1 MRLMGMLSWGLM
13 VLCTACGAS
22 RSSVVKEPVEQA
34 APEPPQPSASEELR
48 PFIQEA
54 QAPSRRYVD
63 EDLGFEIVR
72 ATTEWQL
79 TEREE
84 ERSAEGLS
92 IPVVLRHRMSH
103 AEVVLQVAP
112 AVASPVQFAER
123 LNAGLREQPG
133 FVATELEPLPLSD
146 SAVGFHFEVAQ
157 DGKSMR
163 GRVAVTEGSPGHV
176 FMMLAT
182 WPVDAPEGVS
192 QSVEALFGA
201 VRPLPERG

>member
-1 MRLMGMLSWGLM
+1 MGRMGMLGCGL
-13 VLCTACGAS
+13 VLLCTACGAS
-22 RSSVVKEPVEQA
+22 RSSVVKEPVAQA
-34 APEPPQPSASEELR
+34 APEVAPPAVEVLR
-48 PFIQEA
+48 TTITESRS
-54 QAPSRRYVD
+54 PSRRYVD

-79 TEREE
+79 TEKEE
-84 ERSAEGLS
+84 QNTPEGLS
-92 IPVVLRHRMSH
+92 IPVVLRHRLSH

-112 AVASPVQFAER
+112 AVATPIQFAER

-133 FVATELEPLPLSD
+133 FVATDLEPLALSD

-157 DGKSMR
+157 NGKSMR

>member
-1 MRLMGMLSWGLM
+1 MRRMGILGWGLV

-22 RSSVVKEPVEQA
+22 RSAVVKEPVEQA
-34 APEPPQPSASEELR
+34 APEAPQPRGEQLR
-48 PFIQEA
+48 PFLQEA
-54 QAPSRRYVD
+54 RAPSRRYVD

-84 ERSAEGLS
+84 QRSPEGLS

-182 WPVDAPEGVS
+182 WPVDAPEGVA
-192 QSVEALFGA
+192 QSVDALFGA